1 MKFLVRLYEDFRR
14 KNPGSNLNFVEWKKM
29 ISIPSY
35 KIMDDFQIGPDG
47 AFYDG
52 EFFPEDEIDFKKI
65 QGLEIHEGIDDPDE
79 V

>member
-1 MKFLVRLYEDFRR
+1 MKFSQNSYQEFLD
-14 KNPGSNLNFVEWKKM
+14 KNPGSNLNFEEWKKKVSFSPNQM
-29 ISIPSY
+29 N
-35 KIMDDFQIGPDG
+35 DDFQIGPDG

>member
-1 MKFLVRLYEDFRR
+1 
-14 KNPGSNLNFVEWKKM
+14 
-29 ISIPSY
+29 
-35 KIMDDFQIGPDG
+35 MDDFQIGPDG